1 MSPTASPQTVY
12 DEMMDFEK
20 RCNNRDTSLNSYL
33 VLYETRNEKDE
44 PVIKKT
50 TMLCPTAM
58 HVVIRF
64 PTCVKLE
71 LLSDGYVS
79 IAPIISA
86 PRLGEETDPEIVLE
100 DVRNQPMEQVLA
112 QRAEAQ
118 AAPQPVPAHLLRRI
132 PLIAG
137 LGLCRVCKH
146 SPFTNPARICTGK
159 GHRFDKDPANKRCE
173 QFEFP

>member
-1 MSPTASPQTVY
+1 MSSPASPQTVY
-12 DEMMDFEK
+12 DEMKDFEK

-44 PVIKKT
+44 PVVKKT
-50 TMLCPTAM
+50 TMLCPSAM

-86 PRLGEETDPEIVLE
+86 PRLGEETDPEIVPD
-100 DVRNQPMEQVLA
+100 DVPA
-112 QRAEAQ
+112 PAPRAEAQ
-118 AAPQPVPAHLLRRI
+118 VIPQGQPEPLPRRV

-137 LGLCRVCKH
+137 LGLCRVCRH
-146 SPFTNPARICTGK
+146 NPYQNPERRCTGG
-159 GHRFDKDPANKRCE
+159 GHRFDKDPATKRCE
-173 QFEFP
+173 KFEFP